1 MSTSSFT
8 SLENAGQMGSLKRER
23 QPKTIYF
30 LVPLTLVHT
39 RTCTYAQTLEAV
51 SIELSESVRNR
62 CGSSLDHLK
71 RENEA

>member
-1 MSTSSFT
+1 MSTSPFT
-8 SLENAGQMGSLKRER
+8 SLENAGQMGSFKRE
-23 QPKTIYF
+23 QEPKTIYF

-39 RTCTYAQTLEAV
+39 RTCTYAHALEAF

-62 CGSSLDHLK
+62 WGSSLDHLK